1 LGAPARKLQQ
11 RQPQDLLHFC
21 EGDVEFIEDDEG
33 PVPGDQSGLRTFQ
46 VEIVN
51 KSVPD
56 RVLSNVH
63 VYCAGFDGVGLVVLP
78 PSDFRRISEGE
89 CLVNDG
95 GQLTPACL
103 FIARVT
109 AWRFVAEVNRGR
121 PPLPLFIFYLEQGR
135 GRGSQ
140 RARGGGRGPGRGGR
154 WGERPPARS
163 PAAGVVEGGGG
174 A

>member
-1 LGAPARKLQQ
+1 MGRFQSAAAVVVVSLLLLFLATADGLGAPARKLQQ

-63 VYCAGFDGVGLVVLP
+63 VYCAGFDGVDLVVLP

-95 GQLTPACL
+95 GQLIPAQSVM
-103 FIARVT
+103 FQYERHSRYPFRVT
-109 AWRFVAEVNRGR
+109 
-121 PPLPLFIFYLEQGR
+121 
-135 GRGSQ
+135 S
-140 RARGGGRGPGRGGR
+140 
-154 WGERPPARS
+154 
-163 PAAGVVEGGGG
+163 AAC
-174 A
+174 

>member
-1 LGAPARKLQQ
+1 MRSSSCLGLACLDDGFPYLRLKQCLPPCLPAAGLGAQAKQLQQ
-11 RQPQDLLHFC
+11 RQPQDLPHFC

-63 VYCAGFDGVGLVVLP
+63 VSCAGFDGVGLVVFP
-78 PSDFRRISEGE
+78 TGDFGRISERE

-95 GQLTPACL
+95 GQLTPAQSVV
-103 FIARVT
+103 FQY
-109 AWRFVAEVNRGR
+109 E
-121 PPLPLFIFYLEQGR
+121 
-135 GRGSQ
+135 RGS
-140 RARGGGRGPGRGGR
+140 GFF
-154 WGERPPARS
+154 RS
-163 PAAGVVEGGGG
+163 
-174 A
+174 